1 MAIEPATLSLEACHQ
16 CGLPSLT
23 FDDFETPI
31 SSPDPSDIPVDSPA
45 GEEPTSEDFLP
56 AANF

>member
-1 MAIEPATLSLEACHQ
+1 MATESIPLSLEACHQ

-23 FDDFETPI
+23 FDDIDLPMP
-31 SSPDPSDIPVDSPA
+31 SPVPEDEATDSHSH
-45 GEEPTSEDFLP
+45 EEPRLEAFLP

>member
-1 MAIEPATLSLEACHQ
+1 MATESTPLSLEACHQ

-23 FDDFETPI
+23 FDDIDLPM
-31 SSPDPSDIPVDSPA
+31 SSPGPEDDATDSHSN
-45 GEEPTSEDFLP
+45 EEPRLEAFLP